1 MNFDNLSKEQQV
13 LVTMRKVL
21 TTIIREIT
29 PQAGDKYPLS
39 EHTVTDIR
47 MCLKLIALREQE
59 LAEERNI
66 TGSKPY
72 YADESPA
79 TKTVPLHQVPR
90 KKIH

>member
-21 TTIIREIT
+21 TSVIREIT

-39 EHTVTDIR
+39 EHTITDIR
-47 MCLKLIALREQE
+47 MCLKLIAVREQE
-59 LAEERNI
+59 LAKEQNI

-72 YADESPA
+72 FVDEPPV
-79 TKTVPLHQVPR
+79 TKAVPLQHPR